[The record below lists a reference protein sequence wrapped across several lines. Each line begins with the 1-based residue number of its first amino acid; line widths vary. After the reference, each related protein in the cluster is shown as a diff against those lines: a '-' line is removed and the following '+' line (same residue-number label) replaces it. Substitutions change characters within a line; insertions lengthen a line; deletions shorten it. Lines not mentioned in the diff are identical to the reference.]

1 MRRRFVGARRL
12 LFRDAQ
18 RRDSPRPMR
27 TTPWS
32 HPPRGGHSARPAMS
46 PWSGLR
52 VQTLCPGLRRSD
64 SHRRVGSPCR
74 STGRRWTTAAPGRV
88 DGGSAQQ
95 SAAAGCAAESTS
107 ATHQAGTALPG
118 SRGCGQCECKI
129 RPPAGPGK
137 RWPSNRPHKNR
148 HRQGWPLTIRCP
160 WRRPFPR
167 SRPA

>member
-1 MRRRFVGARRL
+1 
-12 LFRDAQ
+12 
-18 RRDSPRPMR
+18 
-27 TTPWS
+27 
-32 HPPRGGHSARPAMS
+32 MS

-107 ATHQAGTALPG
+107 ALTKRASRSLVHQGAATVNAKIHPPRPVPG
-118 SRGCGQCECKI
+118 N
-129 RPPAGPGK
+129 AGP
-137 RWPSNRPHKNR
+137 RIDR
-148 HRQGWPLTIRCP
+148 IRTDIAKDGP
-160 WRRPFPR
+160 
-167 SRPA
+167 